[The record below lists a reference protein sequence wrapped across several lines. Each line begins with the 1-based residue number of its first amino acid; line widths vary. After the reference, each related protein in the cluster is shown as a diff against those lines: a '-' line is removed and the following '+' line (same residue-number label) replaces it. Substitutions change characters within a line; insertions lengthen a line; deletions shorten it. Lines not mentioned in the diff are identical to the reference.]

1 MLSNEARN
9 LLVKTYEQMPDAVKA
24 ARTAGDVRL
33 FAVGAERFSQLLG
46 NHYRPL
52 FSFAAL
58 PFWSASTVKYRISDT
73 RMPVPASVCI
83 R

>member
-46 NHYRPL
+46 NQHSPL
-52 FSFAAL
+52 FSFAVHDGTAVL
-58 PFWSASTVKYRISDT
+58 ERLYSEIPNL
-73 RMPVPASVCI
+73 
-83 R
+83 